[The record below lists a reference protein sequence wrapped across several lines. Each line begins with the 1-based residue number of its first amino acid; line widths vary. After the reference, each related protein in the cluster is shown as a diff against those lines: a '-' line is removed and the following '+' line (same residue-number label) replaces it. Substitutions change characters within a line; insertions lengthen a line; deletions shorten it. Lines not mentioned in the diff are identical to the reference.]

1 MEPLETRTKLP
12 DALRILMQDYPREG
26 WEGHRHFEGL
36 VRFWLERH
44 LMFRQMTAL
53 MQQETEAVLARRMDN
68 RRYSARLAQIG
79 SQFVQNLHGHHQI
92 EDGHYFPILAKMDP
106 RLQSGFDLLDGDHHA
121 LDGTLQAFVQ
131 SANAVLQTQADA
143 KALHE
148 AAGGFA
154 VELARITAL
163 LDRHLVDEEELVVPV
178 ILKHGPG
185 RLG

>member
-1 MEPLETRTKLP
+1 MDMLGKRTALP
-12 DALRILMQDYPREG
+12 DALRVLMQDYPREG

-53 MQQETEAVLARRMDN
+53 MQDETQAMLDKRMDS
-68 RRYSARLAQIG
+68 RAYTGRLAQIG

-92 EDGHYFPILAKMDP
+92 EDGHYFPILAKMDK
-106 RLQSGFDLLDGDHHA
+106 RLQAGFDLLDSDHHA
-121 LDGTLQAFVQ
+121 LEGTLQAFVQ
-131 SANAVLQTQADA
+131 SANAVLQKQNEA
-143 KALHE
+143 KAFHE

-154 VELARITAL
+154 TQLARITTL
-163 LDRHLVDEEELVVPV
+163 LDRHLVDEEELGVPI

>member
-1 MEPLETRTKLP
+1 MAPLETRTGLP
-12 DALRILMQDYPREG
+12 DALRILMQEYPREG

-36 VRFWLERH
+36 VRFWLDRH

-53 MQQETEAVLARRMDN
+53 MQQETEAVLSRRMDP
-68 RRYSARLAQIG
+68 RSYTGRLAQIG

-92 EDGHYFPILAKMDP
+92 EDGHYFPILAKMYP
-106 RLQSGFDLLDGDHHA
+106 RLQSGFELLDGDHHA
-121 LDGTLQAFVQ
+121 LEGTLQAFVK
-131 SANAVLQTQADA
+131 SANAVLQTQDP

-148 AAGGFA
+148 AAGGFT

-163 LDRHLVDEEELVVPV
+163 LDRHLVDEEELVVPI
-178 ILKHGPG
+178 ILKHGPD